1 MVENYTFELYIRS
14 CMGTNMHHCA
24 KLIIKIGQAV
34 AEIGLGLWRFN
45 GFQNDGRP
53 PSEFFKI
60 LTF

>member
-1 MVENYTFELYIRS
+1 
-14 CMGTNMHHCA
+14 MGTNMHHCA